1 METKKQEQI
10 KKFSKISNFQFE
22 EKKENISDKVKL
34 EIKKEAKELL
44 ARFAKKLE
52 SVKFT
57 EKKEKEELGGMRE
70 EGEGLSCDEDFRKRF
85 FANAPQKEGD
95 FILAEKK
102 KW

>member
-1 METKKQEQI
+1 MD
-10 KKFSKISNFQFE
+10 
-22 EKKENISDKVKL
+22 EKKKEQVR
-34 EIKKEAKELL
+34 KEAKEIL
-44 ARFAKKLE
+44 AKFAKKLE

-57 EKKEKEELGGMRE
+57 EKKEKEVLGGMRE
-70 EGEGLSCDEDFRKRF
+70 EGEGLDCDTDFRKRF